1 MSRKAVSLA
10 FSNGTNV
17 LRSQSAACRG
27 RLSALASLLVA
38 ATPAMASLNPLHVAE
53 GCQPDLDNNRHRFG
67 GGGLNPLHV
76 AEGCQPGEIVA
87 YWCLVTGLNPL
98 HVAEGCQPHS
108 VSTQFCG
115 CVSIR
120 CMSRKAV
127 SRPSTPRTARLVRY
141 SIRCMSRKAVSR
153 FFEDAQ
159 WARLE
164 VSIRCMSRKAVSPK
178 DVHLFLWAT
187 GSQSAACRGRLSARS
202 HWPWARP
209 PASQS
214 AACRGRLSAL
224 THGASTVR
232 RTPVSIR
239 CMSRKAVSLLRRNA
253 FVKRHLQAEFPARL
267 TDFWRENRTDHE
279 SSGRLFAFQP

>member
-1 MSRKAVSLA
+1 
-10 FSNGTNV
+10 
-17 LRSQSAACRG
+17 
-27 RLSALASLLVA
+27 
-38 ATPAMASLNPLHVAE
+38 
-53 GCQPDLDNNRHRFG
+53 
-67 GGGLNPLHV
+67 
-76 AEGCQPGEIVA
+76 
-87 YWCLVTGLNPL
+87 
-98 HVAEGCQPHS
+98 
-108 VSTQFCG
+108 
-115 CVSIR
+115 
-120 CMSRKAV
+120 
-127 SRPSTPRTARLVRY
+127 
-141 SIRCMSRKAVSR
+141 MSRKAVSR

-187 GSQSAACRGRLSARS
+187 GSQSAACRGRLSAR
-202 HWPWARP
+202 
-209 PASQS
+209 
-214 AACRGRLSAL
+214 
-224 THGASTVR
+224 THSASTVR